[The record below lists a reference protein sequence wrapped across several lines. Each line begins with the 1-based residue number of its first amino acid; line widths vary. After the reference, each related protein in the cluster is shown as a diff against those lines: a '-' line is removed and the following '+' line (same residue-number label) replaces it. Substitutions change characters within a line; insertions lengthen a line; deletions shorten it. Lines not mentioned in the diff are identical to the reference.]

1 MGMERAFLTTP
12 RCQEREQLETLAPR
26 AECELLSSFIAVWW
40 LTWAR
45 RSERACQHLLGPE

>member
-45 RSERACQHLLGPE
+45 RSERACQRLLGPE